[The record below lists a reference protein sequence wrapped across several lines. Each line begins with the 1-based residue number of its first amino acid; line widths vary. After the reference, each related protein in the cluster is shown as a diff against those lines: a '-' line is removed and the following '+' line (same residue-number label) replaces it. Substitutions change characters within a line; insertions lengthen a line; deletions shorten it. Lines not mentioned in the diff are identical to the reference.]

1 MYHSYIN
8 MLDKPVGL
16 NVTEKSTV
24 KLSNLFKKYVTNV
37 SGDRIGNSRF
47 LGLSRNT

>member
-1 MYHSYIN
+1 

-24 KLSNLFKKYVTNV
+24 KLSNFFKKYVTNV